1 METEYKAGFPQANFF
16 ARSEFLEGEK
26 VETVR
31 THFLAER
38 KGASEN
44 VAPVGIKLHLRE
56 LEKIRFARKNSPV
69 ENRFIEKI
77 SEQVRKTKV

>member
-1 METEYKAGFPQANFF
+1 MKNESKARFLPGDFFSRKANFF
-16 ARSEFLEGEK
+16 NGEK

-44 VAPVGIKLHLRE
+44 VAPVGIKLRMHA
-56 LEKIRFARKNSPV
+56 LEKISVKNSPSG
-69 ENRFIEKI
+69 KHA
-77 SEQVRKTKV
+77 